1 MHTLRTQIRL
11 RLVMLHSDSI
21 NWFPII
27 NWSNLWVTLYI
38 CLPYYMWDMKTSSKS
53 VFVQH
58 GALETAHRFI
68 LPRSSPVTVF
78 LIWQIMQEI
87 KFEHYF
93 FLQFQS
99 KMNYFFRL
107 ILKPKIG
114 TALEYQASISCLWDQ
129 VEIVLQLLHGHAQN
143 SIENL
148 I

>member
-1 MHTLRTQIRL
+1 
-11 RLVMLHSDSI
+11 MLHSDSI

-27 NWSNLWVTLYI
+27 NWSNLWVTLYHRHT

-68 LPRSSPVTVF
+68 LLRSSPVTVF
-78 LIWQIMQEI
+78 LIWQIMQGI

-99 KMNYFFRL
+99 KINYFFRL

-114 TALEYQASISCLWDQ
+114 AALEYQASISCLWEQ
-129 VEIVLQLLHGHAQN
+129 VEIVLQLLHGHVQN
-143 SIENL
+143 STENL